1 MTLYKSLF
9 IGAYLI
15 IQLILPLRG
24 CLYEKFE
31 TRGNFS
37 WNMYSTR
44 YSCWTQYRLDTP
56 QGETRWLRLQD
67 YFIRPEYFTRV
78 SYRDVLPK
86 FHRWLCDEFR
96 RKGELGTLRGY
107 SICALNRGP
116 RMELVDRKVNLCT
129 APNYGVKVRREVFE
143 E

>member
-1 MTLYKSLF
+1 MTLYKNLF
-9 IGAYLI
+9 IAAYLI
-15 IQLILPLRG
+15 VQIILPLRG
-24 CLYEKFE
+24 FLYEKFE

-67 YFIRPEYFTRV
+67 YFIRPEFFTRV

-107 SICALNRGP
+107 SMCSLNRGP
-116 RMELVDRKVNLCT
+116 RMELVDRKVNLCA
-129 APNYGVKVRREVFE
+129 APNYGVKVRQEVFE